1 MKIPR
6 ILFLLLLLVNISVVA
21 SPSPK
26 AQRLLQM
33 IDYVAIDYPEAIH
46 NGTIVN
52 RSEYKEMLEF
62 SDTVVVL
69 AELLPVGLRQS
80 EIVSLALNLRQRIKE
95 KQNSKIISN
104 LIGKL
109 RFELINQFNVIVVPN
124 SQLDMEQAE
133 QIFTQECAQ
142 CHGKQG
148 DGNGPLAKNLSP
160 PPINFLDR
168 NRYLKRTLYGL
179 YSTITMGVDNSSM
192 RAYSQLNSLERWS
205 LAFYVGQLGTSET
218 EYQQGQK
225 LWQAVGTK
233 HPLSNP
239 QTLAT
244 ITPNQ
249 AIEKYGDESL
259 SLLAFLRSSPR
270 VLFFSDSDSPLNKAR
285 HTLQKSLH
293 AYQLG
298 DKQEAY
304 QLAVDAYLQGFE
316 AVEDNLRA
324 IDPRLLR
331 DIEVN
336 MIYYRKSIRGA
347 KKLSE
352 LKKQLEILDD
362 QLQKTEQRL
371 STTLINATTAYKNA
385 LFLLLNKAFE
395 ALLIILIVTM
405 LLLKTSTSGVYHL
418 LYLSLVSALL
428 LSLVTWFFAKE
439 LNLSFGSGNE
449 TKEFLTALLATALL
463 IYNALRLNNEAHQQ
477 HPKDK
482 SGDKALSD
490 KLLSGMF
497 ILVFVVAYR
506 DIFELLLAYPS
517 LWNQTNLEGQSLILL
532 GFISA
537 LILFTI
543 ILWLLQ
549 RLCYNIT
556 SLSALRAGTLCMLMV
571 STIFIGKGISALQKS
586 GNLPLT
592 PIDLPTVELLGIYPN
607 IQGLLLQGGVLLF
620 TLLLLLKNRDKMKQT
635 PQPTSK

>member
-6 ILFLLLLLVNISVVA
+6 ILFLLLLLVNISAVA

-46 NGTIVN
+46 NGIIVN

-69 AELLPVGLRQS
+69 AELLPVGRRQS

-95 KQNSKIISN
+95 KQNSTIISN

-133 QIFTQECAQ
+133 HIFIQECAQ

-148 DGNGPLAKNLSP
+148 DGNGPLAATLSP
-160 PPINFLDR
+160 PPINFLHR
-168 NRYLKRTLYGL
+168 ERYLERTLYGL
-179 YSTITMGVDNSSM
+179 YSTITMGVDHSAM
-192 RAYSQLNSLERWS
+192 QAYPQLSNLERWS
-205 LAFYVGQLGTSET
+205 LAFYVGQMGASET

-225 LWQAVGTK
+225 LWRTLGAQ

-244 ITPNQ
+244 LTPNQ
-249 AIEKYGDESL
+249 VTEKYGDQSL
-259 SLLAFLRSSPR
+259 SLLAFLRSNPR

-285 HTLQKSLH
+285 HILQNSLH
-293 AYQLG
+293 AYQHG

-316 AVEDNLRA
+316 PVEDNLRA

-336 MIYYRKSIRGA
+336 MIYYRKSIRSG
-347 KKLSE
+347 KHLS
-352 LKKQLEILDD
+352 QLQQQVETLDN

-371 STTLINATTAYKNA
+371 STTLIDATTAYKNA
-385 LFLLLNKAFE
+385 LLLLLEEAFE

-405 LLLKTSTSGVYHL
+405 LLLKTTTSGVYHR
-418 LYLSLVSALL
+418 LYLSLVSALI
-428 LSLVTWFFAKE
+428 LSIMTWFFAKE
-439 LNLSFGSGNE
+439 LNLSLGSGNE
-449 TKEFLTALLATALL
+449 TKEFFTALLATILL
-463 IYNALRLNNEAHQQ
+463 IYNALTLNNETHQK
-477 HPKDK
+477 HPQEKNGEK
-482 SGDKALSD
+482 KLSD
-490 KLLSGMF
+490 KVLSSMF

-537 LILFTI
+537 LIVFTI

-592 PIDLPTVELLGIYPN
+592 PIDLPTIELLGIYPN
-607 IQGLLLQGGVLLF
+607 MQGLLLQGGLLLF
-620 TLLLLLKNRDKMKQT
+620 TLLLLLKNRAKMKQST
-635 PQPTSK
+635 QPTSE